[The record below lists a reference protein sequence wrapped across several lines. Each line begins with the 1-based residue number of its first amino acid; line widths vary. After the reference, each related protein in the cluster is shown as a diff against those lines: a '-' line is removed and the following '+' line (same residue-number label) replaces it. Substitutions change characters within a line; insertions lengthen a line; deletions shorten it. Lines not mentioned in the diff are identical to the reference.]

1 MRRERDDVMCYI
13 VLVCRFPQSSQPPAS
28 AGGGGGHG
36 ATPGGSQ
43 GLEDDGE
50 DDLYS

>member
-1 MRRERDDVMCYI
+1 MCEERYVAHCLY
-13 VLVCRFPQSSQPPAS
+13 RFPQSSQPPAS
-28 AGGGGGHG
+28 GGGGGGHG

-50 DDLYS
+50 DDLYN